1 MKKILIV
8 FSLVLFSIS
17 GFAQALKPVKVDSLV
32 TVSLPEKYTRKDT
45 LGQSVFSGNSN
56 FGYMVVIRAPNADGN
71 KPLKKE
77 RDLNKVLKD
86 YINGIKGQ
94 SDGSAQYIRDTTI
107 GHLKAKTFTLEVN
120 EGQGIKLRNFI
131 IIYTQEVTYT
141 FEYYY
146 EDARKELI
154 KDEYKAFSS
163 SIEIS
168 PELKRTDQYLSNA
181 KGLSPG
187 AKIGLFGGVPL
198 VAIIIIVVLVRRKKK
213 QREEEEEA

>member
-1 MKKILIV
+1 MKKILIS
-8 FSLVLFSIS
+8 FSLVLLSIS

-45 LGQSVFSGNSN
+45 LGQSVFSGNSS
-56 FGYMVVIRAPNADGN
+56 FGYMVVIRAPNAEN
-71 KPLKKE
+71 NAPLKKE

-131 IIYTQEVTYT
+131 IIYTQDVTYT
-141 FEYYY
+141 FEYFY
-146 EDARKELI
+146 EDARKSLV

-163 SIEIS
+163 SIVIS

-187 AKIGLFGGVPL
+187 AKGGIFGGGAVL
-198 VAIIIIVVLVRRKKK
+198 IAVIVVLIVRKKKK
-213 QREEEEEA
+213 QREAEEA